1 MEVKKYMHFA
11 IMIFLTIGIGFINP
25 VGQIT
30 EIGMKVLGV
39 FVGVLYGW
47 IFIDLIWPSVF
58 GFVALGLTGATTIMG
73 AFGTGFGNEQLLIIL
88 LTMVFAGALNEA
100 GLTELIA
107 NWLLTKKIIR
117 KSPWLLIAGIIICA
131 GLGGL
136 LGATMALIFLLWA
149 LVLKIAD
156 ECNIDKKDPLLTFC
170 ILEIVL
176 AAMGGGSVFSFHA
189 GYLIYASFLD
199 ATIPAVPSMIFNA
212 IGFYLPAIILF
223 VFAKWVFHFDASK
236 FILPESVIK
245 EMENKKVTKGQR
257 ITLGVL
263 LIYIALLLLPEFLP
277 TAPGMALLKTIG
289 VGGMSA
295 IGLLVLAFVKIDNEK
310 IIDLTGVFTRQTQWP
325 LILLLAVTF
334 PLADAIKSENCGIM
348 VTIQQALAPIVSDM
362 GLMWFMIFAMV
373 LLGIVTQF
381 THNIVLGAM
390 FIPLF
395 CNLALQMGG
404 ESSMFIM
411 WQMIYITLNC
421 AYVTPAASMQAA
433 MVHGHVAVN
442 KKWAYLLGILVLL
455 INWVVL
461 AAMIPLGNMI
471 F

>member
-295 IGLLVLAFVKIDNEK
+295 VL
-310 IIDLTGVFTRQTQWP
+310 
-325 LILLLAVTF
+325 
-334 PLADAIKSENCGIM
+334 
-348 VTIQQALAPIVSDM
+348 
-362 GLMWFMIFAMV
+362 
-373 LLGIVTQF
+373 
-381 THNIVLGAM
+381 
-390 FIPLF
+390 
-395 CNLALQMGG
+395 
-404 ESSMFIM
+404 
-411 WQMIYITLNC
+411 
-421 AYVTPAASMQAA
+421 
-433 MVHGHVAVN
+433 
-442 KKWAYLLGILVLL
+442 
-455 INWVVL
+455 
-461 AAMIPLGNMI
+461 
-471 F
+471 